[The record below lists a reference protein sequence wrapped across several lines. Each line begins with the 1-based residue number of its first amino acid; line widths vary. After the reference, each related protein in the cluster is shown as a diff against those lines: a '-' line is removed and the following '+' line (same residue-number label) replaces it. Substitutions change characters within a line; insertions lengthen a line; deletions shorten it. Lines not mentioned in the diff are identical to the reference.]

1 MTTDTRNLP
10 RADAKV
16 LRAGGA
22 HYSAFVGPPDHYDF
36 MGASQ
41 FRLLTTLGL
50 RDHHKVL
57 DFGCGSLRVGRLL
70 LPYLL
75 PDNYYGIDPNKWLI
89 EDAIRN
95 EVGADQIQLKQ
106 PKFSYNSDYK
116 VDGFGVKFNFI
127 VAQSIFSHCGRDLI
141 ETALTN
147 FRGSLADGGL
157 ILATFVHQGSAGID
171 QEYAGDGWVYPGCVA
186 YAPETVLALIKH
198 AGLVG
203 DWIPWHHWQDWY
215 LIAHARWDL
224 PAKSKHAHLS
234 GTVLRDQAFVG
245 SS

>member
-1 MTTDTRNLP
+1 
-10 RADAKV
+10 
-16 LRAGGA
+16 
-22 HYSAFVGPPDHYDF
+22 

-127 VAQSIFSHCGRDLI
+127 VA
-141 ETALTN
+141 
-147 FRGSLADGGL
+147 
-157 ILATFVHQGSAGID
+157 
-171 QEYAGDGWVYPGCVA
+171 
-186 YAPETVLALIKH
+186 
-198 AGLVG
+198 
-203 DWIPWHHWQDWY
+203 
-215 LIAHARWDL
+215 
-224 PAKSKHAHLS
+224 
-234 GTVLRDQAFVG
+234 
-245 SS
+245 